1 MSRKSV
7 VPGFAMINSGNLAS
21 NIESSVVSVKNLDN
35 ASIIVTWTGTSPVGV
50 LTVQARNNGAGE
62 VNPEDWYD
70 LDMGGTIN
78 ISGNS
83 GNHQLVFNLLPFTD
97 LRLVYTATSGSGTL
111 NAVITSKVVGA

>member
-7 VPGFAMINSGNLAS
+7 VPGYAMIESGDISGNVTS
-21 NIESSVVSVKNLDN
+21 DVVSVKNLDN
-35 ASIIVTWTGTSPVGV
+35 ASIIVSWTGTSPVGV
-50 LTVQARNNGAGE
+50 LAVQARNNGAGD
-62 VNPEDWYD
+62 VNPEPWYE
-70 LDMGGTIN
+70 LDMGATIN

-111 NAVITSKVVGA
+111 DAVITSKVVGS